1 MKNKRIEIYIDGGSR
16 GNPGPAGVGVLILDE
31 RGKKIKDVSKYIGE
45 ATNNIAEY
53 TAVLIA
59 VEEAKRMGAK
69 GLSVRSDSKLL
80 VSQLKREFRVKAP
93 HLREIMGKIWKTG
106 EGMTLHFEWIP
117 REQNERADELSKEG
131 AEKG

>member
-1 MKNKRIEIYIDGGSR
+1 MIAYTDGCCL
-16 GNPGPAGVGVLILDE
+16 GNPGRMGAGVVLIHE
-31 RGKKIKDVSKYIGE
+31 GKAVKEIAKYLGMG
-45 ATNNIAEY
+45 TNNMAEY
-53 TAVLIA
+53 TAVLLA

-80 VSQLKREFRVKAP
+80 VNQLCGEYRVKAP
-93 HLREIMGKIWKTG
+93 HLREIMGKIWKAG

-117 REQNERADELSKEG
+117 REENEEADRLSKEG

>member
-1 MKNKRIEIYIDGGSR
+1 MIAYTDGCCL
-16 GNPGPAGVGVLILDE
+16 GNPGRMGAGVVLIHE
-31 RGKKIKDVSKYIGE
+31 GKTVKEIARYLGMG
-45 ATNNIAEY
+45 TNNMAEY
-53 TAVLIA
+53 TAILLA

-80 VSQLKREFRVKAP
+80 VNQLCGEYRVKAP
-93 HLREIMGKIWKTG
+93 HLREIMGKIWKAG

-117 REQNERADELSKEG
+117 REENEEADRLSKEG

>member
-1 MKNKRIEIYIDGGSR
+1 MIAYTDGCCL
-16 GNPGPAGVGVLILDE
+16 GNPGRMGAGVVLIHE
-31 RGKKIKDVSKYIGE
+31 GKVVKEIGKYLGMG
-45 ATNNIAEY
+45 TNNIAEY
-53 TAVLIA
+53 SAVLIA

-80 VSQLKREFRVKAP
+80 VNQLKGEFRVKAP
-93 HLREIMGKIWKTG
+93 HLRELMGKILKAG

-117 REQNERADELSKEG
+117 REENERADELSKEG

>member
-1 MKNKRIEIYIDGGSR
+1 MIAYTDGCCL
-16 GNPGPAGVGVLILDE
+16 GNPGKMGAGVVLLHD
-31 RGKKIKDVSKYIGE
+31 GKVVKEISRHLGMG
-45 ATNNIAEY
+45 TNNVAEY
-53 TAVLIA
+53 RAVLIA
-59 VEEAKRMGAK
+59 VEEAKRMGTK

-93 HLREIMGKIWKTG
+93 HLRELMGKIWKAG

-117 REQNERADELSKEG
+117 REENERADELSKEG